1 MKKLVYEFQRLKQV
15 SESCAGFTF
24 KILPYP
30 KILININDLSLYISI
45 NLKLLKIFSNHK
57 PS

>member
-15 SESCAGFTF
+15 SGCCAGFTF

-30 KILININDLSLYISI
+30 KILININGLSLYISK
-45 NLKLLKIFSNHK
+45 NLKLLKIVSNNE